1 MNDKDEPMKNIQG
14 FKLGVDLQSQ
24 NHPFS
29 SNYFIKTIY
38 IIINLT
44 PISLKI
50 HCHIHK
56 SGTNK
61 MIISTRQLTLS

>member
-29 SNYFIKTIY
+29 SNYFYKDHIY
-38 IIINLT
+38 NYQLNSYF
-44 PISLKI
+44 PENSLPY
-50 HCHIHK
+50 
-56 SGTNK
+56 S
-61 MIISTRQLTLS
+61 